1 MPGQAGGRR
10 PARRARA
17 PVAEARALP
26 HAEREC
32 GADREADLACR
43 GPYGSAHQRARF
55 QRARGR
61 RLPAARAGVRARS
74 ALHDQE
80 VTSHTRPGSL
90 HEPGR
95 PSHEWGGPL
104 RPFHHLYVHIPFCKH
119 KCGYCDFNA
128 YAGMDRLMPDY
139 VDALERELVFA
150 RERYPFQELDSVYL
164 GGGTPS
170 LLQAQLMAR
179 LLAFIRRTFNVAP
192 DAEVTLE
199 ANPASTDEAKVAAWL
214 EGGVNRLS
222 LGVQGFDRRALAV
235 LERKT
240 DAAQAIKAFSLARK
254 MGMSNISIDLIYA
267 VPFQS
272 LETWIETLRR
282 AIAMQPDHVS
292 TYCLSFEEGTL
303 LYRRRA
309 EGRVPEVETD
319 LQWDQLDAACDELE
333 KAGFRRYEVSSWA
346 HPGFESRHNQA
357 YWRCR
362 PVYGAGAGA
371 HSYAA
376 DGVNAWRWWNVARP
390 RDYIAAAPSPR
401 ADGEELDA
409 RKAAAESLML
419 GLRTVQGATAPSGFD
434 RELDRLQ
441 RDGLVRRVDGRV
453 VPTRRGLDLHNQ
465 IALAVL

>member
-1 MPGQAGGRR
+1 HLR
-10 PARRARA
+10 PC
-17 PVAEARALP
+17 P
-26 HAEREC
+26 
-32 GADREADLACR
+32 
-43 GPYGSAHQRARF
+43 
-55 QRARGR
+55 
-61 RLPAARAGVRARS
+61 
-74 ALHDQE
+74 
-80 VTSHTRPGSL
+80 
-90 HEPGR
+90 R
-95 PSHEWGGPL
+95 PSS
-104 RPFHHLYVHIPFCKH
+104 RPSCRYS
-119 KCGYCDFNA
+119 DFNA
-128 YAGMDRLMPDY
+128 YAGMDRLRPDY
-139 VDALERELVFA
+139 VEAVERELVFA
-150 RERYPFQELDSVYL
+150 RERYPFQELGTVYL

-199 ANPASTDEAKVAAWL
+199 ANPASTDAAKVAAWL

-319 LQWDQLDAACDELE
+319 LQ
-333 KAGFRRYEVSSWA
+333 
-346 HPGFESRHNQA
+346 
-357 YWRCR
+357 
-362 PVYGAGAGA
+362 
-371 HSYAA
+371 
-376 DGVNAWRWWNVARP
+376 
-390 RDYIAAAPSPR
+390 
-401 ADGEELDA
+401 
-409 RKAAAESLML
+409 
-419 GLRTVQGATAPSGFD
+419 
-434 RELDRLQ
+434 
-441 RDGLVRRVDGRV
+441 
-453 VPTRRGLDLHNQ
+453 
-465 IALAVL
+465 